1 MADETQ
7 DPEEYVTIAEF
18 IEPVFAQMARGA
30 LESAGIEC
38 FLEGEQANSLLNAAF
53 WAQLQVHQKD
63 EEAAREI
70 LEFAEDSGDASV
82 AEERASDD
90 LDLHSTDPQD
100 DPA

>member
-1 MADETQ
+1 MAEKTQ
-7 DPEEYVTIAEF
+7 DPEEYVTVAEF
-18 IEPVFAQMARGA
+18 IEPVFAQMAKGA

-38 FLEGEQANSLLNAAF
+38 FLEGEHGNSLLNAAF

-70 LEFAEDSGDASV
+70 LDSGDASGDASA
-82 AEERASDD
+82 AEANASDSPD
-90 LDLHSTDPQD
+90 TQTDPQD

>member
-1 MADETQ
+1 MTEKTQ
-7 DPEEYVTIAEF
+7 DPEEYVTVAEF
-18 IEPVFAQMARGA
+18 IEPIFAQMAKGA

-70 LEFAEDSGDASV
+70 LNSGDASAAAV
-82 AEERASDD
+82 TAEELQAENPDGED
-90 LDLHSTDPQD
+90 G
-100 DPA
+100 PA

>member
-1 MADETQ
+1 MAEKTQ
-7 DPEEYVTIAEF
+7 DPEEYVTVAEF
-18 IEPVFAQMARGA
+18 IEPIFAQMAKGA

-38 FLEGEQANSLLNAAF
+38 FLEGEHGNSLLAAAF

-70 LEFAEDSGDASV
+70 LDSADGSAAAV
-82 AEERASDD
+82 AAEEHEAEN
-90 LDLHSTDPQD
+90 PGPED